1 MLPCPSPRPPSPL
14 PSPSHTALSS
24 TDVQILLMVS
34 LKLGFVPAIAG
45 VSITL
50 LVLPVQA
57 ALVQFIS
64 KTRSETAKWTDE
76 RVRLTSELIQVSKHP
91 NNPVN
96 KVLLPLECIKPHYLF
111 RTSPTHRVPF
121 EPSSL
126 PQPNHTQGALAVPCE
141 PSSLPLPIRTQGA
154 LAVKMLSWE
163 RLFSRQLGVMRA
175 AEASHV
181 AAMSR
186 VRVLNTAILFV
197 VGPLVS
203 FVTFATY
210 R

>member
-1 MLPCPSPRPPSPL
+1 
-14 PSPSHTALSS
+14 
-24 TDVQILLMVS
+24 MVS

-76 RVRLTSELIQVSKHP
+76 RVRLTSELIQVSRHP
-91 NNPVN
+91 KDPVN
-96 KVLLPLECIKPHYLF
+96 KVLLPPGFMHQATFSLPDPPI
-111 RTSPTHRVPF
+111 RRVPWL
-121 EPSSL
+121 SL
-126 PQPNHTQGALAVPCE
+126 VNPLLFPN
-141 PSSLPLPIRTQGA
+141 PITQGA

-163 RLFSRQLGVMRA
+163 RLFCRQLGAMRA